1 MVMIRRDAG
10 LYLVTLNN
18 DEPISVNA
26 NDPRIAD
33 KCIRV
38 TRANCKFGK
47 AKRLTRRCDNYGKVF
62 GVENVNFKVVA
73 FTDDI
78 GLAERLVLKA
88 LSPWCIRGPTG
99 RKNEW
104 LEGIA
109 PTDVERIA
117 FGALHAA
124 GLVFALPDTV
134 TGT

>member
-1 MVMIRRDAG
+1 MPRGEGG

-18 DEPISVNA
+18 EEPISVNA

-38 TRANCKFGK
+38 ARLSCKIGK
-47 AKRLTRRCDNYGKVF
+47 TKRLAHRRDNYDKVF
-62 GVENVNFKVVA
+62 GVEKLSFKVIA
-73 FTDDI
+73 FTEDI

-88 LSPWCIRGPTG
+88 LSPWRMRGRTG

-117 FGALHAA
+117 IGTLHAA

-134 TGT
+134 AGT